1 MPLSA
6 FFFSR
11 KRRTAH
17 WNCDVYS
24 VPLIM
29 NVSSIRFNALF
40 NRINRFFC
48 KKKFGEVNPL

>member
-24 VPLIM
+24 VLLIM